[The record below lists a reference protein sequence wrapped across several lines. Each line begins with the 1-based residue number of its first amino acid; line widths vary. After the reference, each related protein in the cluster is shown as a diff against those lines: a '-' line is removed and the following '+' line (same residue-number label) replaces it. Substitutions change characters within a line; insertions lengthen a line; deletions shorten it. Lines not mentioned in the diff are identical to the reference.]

1 MKDIKLLDGSVLHLP
16 TEWGELTQEQTLRS
30 MELLPLVVAG
40 QMTPFDFQLEM
51 LLMITRYKP
60 AKRYWR
66 SWWQTFSRLIMP
78 EKHAAAMEMEEFR
91 QECVRYNLIRMAE
104 MLTFAFE
111 VKDGVVTLNYYFADN
126 PFAYM
131 VPGAARFTRRLTI
144 ETNMTARQFA
154 DGVDLLSGVNGSD
167 SEEFHLHILRR
178 LSAVMYNLEYDD
190 TEKLPMAVLFGTSLW
205 FTGVVQYFKEHPVY
219 GMLFRRS
226 TTATA
231 GSDSAFNLGMGEVIL
246 SLEKSGY
253 HNAAAMNL
261 LEFMD
266 AQIKMIKDTVAKA
279 AAEGVKT
286 GEIASKTG
294 LSVADVIR
302 LQ

>member
-51 LLMITRYKP
+51 LLMITGFRP
-60 AKRYWR
+60 AKHLWR
-66 SWWQTFSRLIMP
+66 RVCDWFMRIFSPIGYAASVQT
-78 EKHAAAMEMEEFR
+78 EEFR

-111 VKDGVVTLNYYFADN
+111 VKDGVVTLNYYFSDN

-154 DGVDLLSGVNGSD
+154 DGVDLLADVGSGD

-190 TEKLPMAVLFGTSLW
+190 TEGLPMAVLFGTSLW
-205 FTGVVQYFKEHPVY
+205 FTGVVQYFKNHPVY

-266 AQIKMIKDTVAKA
+266 AQIKMIKDTVVKA

>member
-51 LLMITRYKP
+51 LLMITGYRP
-60 AKRYWR
+60 AKHPWRRVCDWFMRIFSPMRYAA
-66 SWWQTFSRLIMP
+66 SVQT
-78 EKHAAAMEMEEFR
+78 EEFR

-111 VKDGVVTLNYYFADN
+111 VKDGVVTLNYYFNDN

-131 VPGAARFTRRLTI
+131 VPGAARFTRRLTV

-190 TEKLPMAVLFGTSLW
+190 TEGLPMAVLFGTSLW

-219 GMLFRRS
+219 GMLFRKS
-226 TTATA
+226 ESGTSSGGGIA
-231 GSDSAFNLGMGEVIL
+231 LGMGEVIL